1 MFPLMKM
8 MITMGEGERGEGR
21 PGGICKSTRS
31 SLTRKAYY
39 LALAL
44 SGYLIQCQFFAAATH
59 ITYSYHPESIYA
71 RTLCNNNLT

>member
-1 MFPLMKM
+1 MKM

-31 SLTRKAYY
+31 SLTRKADD

-44 SGYLIQCQFFAAATH
+44 VGI
-59 ITYSYHPESIYA
+59 
-71 RTLCNNNLT
+71 